1 MIEENFYLFIR
12 SEINIEAQKTY
23 LAVNLLWKLL
33 SDSRDMLL

>member
-1 MIEENFYLFIR
+1 MTEGDFYLFIKR
-12 SEINIEAQKTY
+12 EIDVQAQKTY